1 MAAVVTGRPLEF
13 GGVASNYK
21 QACSGRQRLL
31 KIHIR
36 SHFRGRFKV
45 MTAIEKTPLIIN
57 ALRKACHYLRT
68 VSFKTLLG
76 DDTHLLQLA
85 NRQLFTN

>member
-1 MAAVVTGRPLEF
+1 M
-13 GGVASNYK
+13 
-21 QACSGRQRLL
+21 ACSNRRRLPMIQTL
-31 KIHIR
+31 
-36 SHFRGRFKV
+36 FTFWGQYKV